1 MKYLLD
7 FLQFASDRQ
16 RKMVIQTLSD
26 EQLKL
31 LIEII
36 YNVSSDVIAIP
47 KSDEN
52 LLRRYKLGIRRTLVE
67 GISRK
72 QRRQRLLSISQLLP
86 IFIKSYIRWQEN

>member
-7 FLQFASDRQ
+7 FLQFAPNEQ
-16 RKMVIQTLSD
+16 RKIVIQTLSD
-26 EQLKL
+26 EQLQL

-36 YNVSSDVIAIP
+36 YNVANDVIVIS

-72 QRRQRLLSISQLLP
+72 QRRQRLLLISQLLP
-86 IFIKSYIRWQEN
+86 IFIKHYLKWQEN